1 MKEKLV
7 YLFIFLG
14 FASCIQK
21 EKGSSST
28 EKAFNNDDPL
38 NVITEQI
45 IKNDTLLATLE
56 NDLNEMVKNPKFS
69 VDKEFVNN
77 RHVDNVIDTITTF
90 EYNETTIQSY
100 KSSTEAE
107 WVIEAQIQNSDFKL
121 AHEITVG
128 MDKNSLENILKTKL
142 NSDLIKISNEEET
155 SAFVFKF
162 QNNLLTVIIYEGYL
176 D

>member
-21 EKGSSST
+21 EKGSRS
-28 EKAFNNDDPL
+28 EKAFNNNDPL

-45 IKNDTLLATLE
+45 IKNDPLLATLE

-69 VDKEFVNN
+69 VEKEFVNN
-77 RHVDNVIDTITTF
+77 RHVDNVIDTISTF
-90 EYNETTIQSY
+90 KFNETTIQSY
-100 KSSTEAE
+100 KTSTGAE
-107 WVIEAQIQNSDFKL
+107 WIIEAQIQNTDFKL

-128 MDKNSLENILKTKL
+128 MDKKSLENILKTKL

-162 QNNLLTVIIYEGYL
+162 QKDILTVILYEGYV

>member
-14 FASCIQK
+14 FVSCIQK

-28 EKAFNNDDPL
+28 EKAFNNNDPV

-77 RHVDNVIDTITTF
+77 RHVDNVIDTISTF
-90 EYNETTIQSY
+90 KFNATSVQSY
-100 KSSTEAE
+100 KTSTEAE
-107 WVIEAQIQNSDFKL
+107 WVIEAQIQNTDFKL
-121 AHEITVG
+121 AYEITVG
-128 MDKNSLENILKTKL
+128 MDKKSLANILKTKL

-155 SAFVFKF
+155 SVFVFKF
-162 QNNLLTVIIYEGYL
+162 QNNLLTVILYKGYV

>member
-7 YLFIFLG
+7 YLSLYLCL
-14 FASCIQK
+14 ASCNQK
-21 EKGSSST
+21 EDGRGSKQPSF
-28 EKAFNNDDPL
+28 KINDPL

-90 EYNETTIQSY
+90 RYNETTIQSY
-100 KSSTEAE
+100 KTSTEAQ
-107 WVIEAQIQNSDFKL
+107 WVIEAQIQNTDFKL

-128 MDKNSLENILKTKL
+128 MDKKSLENILKTKL

-162 QNNLLTVIIYEGYL
+162 QKDILTVILYEGYL